1 MLHISW
7 SFLCETRRQEK
18 GTYCR
23 LVKKSSIWVDK
34 EKLASVKDKSSSV
47 KKYARA
53 LMWKV
58 LITANDLLE
67 ILEVKETGSDSRRY
81 LRYILLINAQ
91 PFILNAAQKIQY
103 YRVLTG
109 HVALVRGKD

>member
-1 MLHISW
+1 MCLFHRVIVISLAVPQISW

-18 GTYCR
+18 ETYYR

-67 ILEVKETGSDSRRY
+67 ILGVKEAG
-81 LRYILLINAQ
+81 IGFAKMI
-91 PFILNAAQKIQY
+91 
-103 YRVLTG
+103 
-109 HVALVRGKD
+109 GKTAIEDIYGRS